1 MNVSATALPGVLLL
15 EPIVHRDSR
24 GFFLETY
31 QRERYYQAGI
41 EVDFVQDNH
50 SSSLQGTLR
59 GLHAQLEP
67 GQAKLVRVI
76 EGEIFDVAVDIRR
89 GSPTFGRS
97 VGVRLSAANQ
107 WQLYIPPGFAHGFYV
122 VSPVAQMLYKCS
134 ALYRPEGEIGIRWD
148 DPEIGIPWPLD
159 PAVPVLLSE
168 RDKAA
173 PTLRE
178 SWNRLPEMGEPGRGE
193 R

>member
-1 MNVSATALPGVLLL
+1 MNVSATALPGVLLI

-31 QRERYYQAGI
+31 QRERYYRAGI

-97 VGVRLSAANQ
+97 VGVRLSSSNQ
-107 WQLYIPPGFAHGFYV
+107 RQLYIPPGFAPGFYV
-122 VSPVAQMLYKCS
+122 VTPVAQMTYKCS
-134 ALYRPEGEIGIRWD
+134 ALYRPEGEIIVRWD
-148 DPEIGIPWPLD
+148 DPEIGISWPLD

-173 PTLRE
+173 PLLGD
-178 SWNRLPEMGEPGRGE
+178 SWDRLPEMVNPGQEGR
-193 R
+193 

>member
-1 MNVSATALPGVLLL
+1 MNVSATALSGVLLV

-76 EGEIFDVAVDIRR
+76 EGEIYDVAVDIRR

-122 VSPVAQMLYKCS
+122 LTPVAQMIYKCS

-159 PAVPVLLSE
+159 PTVPVLLSE

-173 PTLRE
+173 PTLRHA
-178 SWNRLPEMGEPGRGE
+178 WDRLPEMGAPGQGGR
-193 R
+193 

>member
-1 MNVSATALPGVLLL
+1 MKVSATDLPGVLLI
-15 EPIVHRDSR
+15 EPVVHRDSR
-24 GFFLETY
+24 GFFVEAY
-31 QRERYYQAGI
+31 QRERYYQSGI

-76 EGEIFDVAVDIRR
+76 EGEIFDVVLDIRR

-97 VGVRLSAANQ
+97 VWARLSAANQ

-122 VSPVAQMLYKCS
+122 LTPVAQMIYKCS
-134 ALYRPEGEIGIRWD
+134 APYRPEGEIGIRWD

-159 PAVPVLLSE
+159 PTVPVLLSE

-173 PTLRE
+173 PTLRDA
-178 SWNRLPEMGEPGRGE
+178 WDRLPVMAEPSQEGR
-193 R
+193 